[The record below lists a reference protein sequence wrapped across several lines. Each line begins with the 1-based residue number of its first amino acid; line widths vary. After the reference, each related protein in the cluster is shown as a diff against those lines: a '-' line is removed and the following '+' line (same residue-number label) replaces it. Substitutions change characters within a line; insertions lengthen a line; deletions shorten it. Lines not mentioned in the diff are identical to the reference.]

1 MTLPKTDQR
10 LVRSVMSEI
19 LIAIKIISTLDN
31 SFVRVIDDL
40 FVIKSLN
47 FSYSI
52 ILDAMY
58 SKQLYFMGSFIWETK
73 LQNALYCLFFKLKT
87 PSSNINNQPM
97 VWHSHTCIVTWF
109 PPKRLLCCHHW
120 LTDTDKQLF
129 PALHQLF
136 ANDLS
141 ESLSANSFPSSQK

>member
-58 SKQLYFMGSFIWETK
+58 SKQLYFMGSFI
-73 LQNALYCLFFKLKT
+73 
-87 PSSNINNQPM
+87 
-97 VWHSHTCIVTWF
+97 
-109 PPKRLLCCHHW
+109 
-120 LTDTDKQLF
+120 
-129 PALHQLF
+129 
-136 ANDLS
+136 
-141 ESLSANSFPSSQK
+141 